1 MISEAMAKE
10 LTAKAVA
17 ITGAEGEIRKVSVS
31 FIHTPKAN
39 TIKYTIVNRD
49 YYLKVS
55 DWCAEM
61 DEYMFTAMMVFFIES
76 TVLCQKSEMPEA
88 LKDWVDDN
96 RHRWAP
102 EASA

>member
-10 LTAKAVA
+10 LTAKAVT
-17 ITGAEGEIRKVSVS
+17 ITGAEGEIKKVSVS
-31 FIHTPKAN
+31 FVHTPKAN
-39 TIKYTIVNRD
+39 TIKYTIVNRE
-49 YYLKVS
+49 YYIKVS

-61 DEYMFTAMMVFFIES
+61 DEYLFTAAMVFFIENA
-76 TVLCQKSEMPEA
+76 VLHHRSEMPEA

-96 RHRWAP
+96 RHRWTP